1 MPWKTRISY
10 LRICQEEV
18 NTKRAL
24 RNLSL
29 SFHFYF
35 RYIARFC
42 REKKAIVFTGDS
54 VFFVFELK
62 GIVLIDGITIL
73 DYRNY
78 HPFVDINGKK
88 GPNKWG
94 YDLFRFVRR
103 GSSKKGIFIDT
114 DVGQTVDK
122 GGKTAAEM
130 YEQSF
135 LH

>member
-1 MPWKTRISY
+1 MHYKGSDTILKESDDS
-10 LRICQEEV
+10 LTEEEI
-18 NTKRAL
+18 NAAT
-24 RNLSL
+24 
-29 SFHFYF
+29 
-35 RYIARFC
+35 
-42 REKKAIVFTGDS
+42 TGDPAKREEN
-54 VFFVFELK
+54 FNKLK
-62 GIVLIDGITIL
+62 AIVLIDGITIL

>member
-1 MPWKTRISY
+1 MAEKGPKKFSRFMRHFPTTSY

-62 GIVLIDGITIL
+62 GIVLIDGIKSL
-73 DYRNY
+73 F
-78 HPFVDINGKK
+78 HPRV
-88 GPNKWG
+88 
-94 YDLFRFVRR
+94 Y
-103 GSSKKGIFIDT
+103 
-114 DVGQTVDK
+114 
-122 GGKTAAEM
+122 
-130 YEQSF
+130 Y
-135 LH
+135 